1 VRALPAAKLFAGDC
15 GAFRSSPTVLPVLGR
30 VDSGVVRSSF
40 SVWGLLLNCS
50 IERVCTAKLGEFCQK
65 KIDLFLIGQGDG

>member
-1 VRALPAAKLFAGDC
+1 
-15 GAFRSSPTVLPVLGR
+15 

-65 KIDLFLIGQGDG
+65 KIDLFLIGQDMFLVMGSGTWLSEISEFVSAKT